1 MTTLE
6 REWLASGLPVAA
18 LMEKVGLAMAAWFLA
33 RPELLREGVLVLVG
47 PGHNGG
53 DGLVVARELAQAGVA
68 VRLWAPLPIRQPL
81 TEQHWSHARWLGLP
95 VLEADPDPSDPMLW
109 IEALFGLGQHRPL
122 PEPLAVL
129 FREREQHRPGR
140 LVSLDVPAGLDGDT
154 GIPHSG
160 DAAVAMATLTVALI
174 KKGLVQDSALAHVGT
189 LHRLDAGIP
198 NRLLPDGS
206 SAECL
211 GLMPSDL
218 NALSWPQPSRR
229 AMKYERGRVL
239 LVVGSDRYRGAA
251 LLALRGALASGAGSV
266 QAIVPESIAP
276 SLWQQVPEVVLATA
290 VLSTAAVP
298 STAAVADQADGGSAA
313 DGGMAWADALA
324 RQDIGRLDALLIGPG
339 LGSACSPWDR
349 AAAPL
354 LAFPGVLV
362 LDADALNQLAL
373 SDQGWRWLQRRR
385 AVTWITPHAG
395 EFRRLFPQ
403 IDLANPL
410 LAAKEAAA
418 CSGAV
423 VLLKGAHSVIAAP
436 DGSVRQLV
444 ETDAHV
450 ARTGLGDVLAGLAA
464 GWAAQGPVMEWQ
476 AEPLAAAALM
486 HATAAARCRGSS
498 AAGDVAASLARLIRQ
513 LQSQ

>member
-1 MTTLE
+1 
-6 REWLASGLPVAA
+6 
-18 LMEKVGLAMAAWFLA
+18 
-33 RPELLREGVLVLVG
+33 
-47 PGHNGG
+47 
-53 DGLVVARELAQAGVA
+53 
-68 VRLWAPLPIRQPL
+68 
-81 TEQHWSHARWLGLP
+81 
-95 VLEADPDPSDPMLW
+95 
-109 IEALFGLGQHRPL
+109 
-122 PEPLAVL
+122 
-129 FREREQHRPGR
+129 
-140 LVSLDVPAGLDGDT
+140 
-154 GIPHSG
+154 
-160 DAAVAMATLTVALI
+160 
-174 KKGLVQDSALAHVGT
+174 VGT

-276 SLWQQVPEVVLATA
+276 SLWQQVPEVVVAT
-290 VLSTAAVP
+290 AVP
-298 STAAVADQADGGSAA
+298 STAAVTGQA